1 MQFCEAIKKLRQHLL
16 LSQEAF
22 GKEIG
27 VTFATVNRWETGK
40 TLPNYK
46 ALKQIEELCKKHN
59 IEHWVNVETFER
71 SRKYCPSFAIAP
83 IVLPSFS
90 MSPKLYVLPAP
101 N

>member
-59 IEHWVNVETFER
+59 IDFEEI
-71 SRKYCPSFAIAP
+71 RKTTIKQEGDA
-83 IVLPSFS
+83 V
-90 MSPKLYVLPAP
+90 
-101 N
+101 